1 MLYGIIRVA
10 EPAHEHVD
18 NNFTPIDVATAERY
32 CKVRNKVV
40 ALMNNVA
47 ESLRNDRAADNVQL
61 LNQCEALEEEMNQF
75 NQDIGVA
82 IQGQNINLSAMTL
95 VLHMGQETL
104 QLIIE
109 IHDLLVACKAYR
121 ELI

>member
-1 MLYGIIRVA
+1 
-10 EPAHEHVD
+10 
-18 NNFTPIDVATAERY
+18 
-32 CKVRNKVV
+32 
-40 ALMNNVA
+40 MNNVA
-47 ESLRNDRAADNVQL
+47 ENLRNDRAADNLKL

-75 NQDIGVA
+75 NQNIGVA